1 MHIERFYLKCL
12 SHASYIIF
20 DEESKE
26 AAIVDPQRDTVQ
38 YEDFLKE
45 KGLVLKYVLETH
57 LHADFVSGHNEL
69 AQKYGATVVFGEKA
83 GYKRPHFAAKHQ
95 DKLYLGKSV
104 EITVLSTPGHT
115 PESVCY
121 AVRDLSKPN
130 EPISLFTG
138 DTLFAGDVGRPDLLG
153 AKMPAEV
160 LANMLYDSVQFL
172 KTLPDETKV
181 YPAHGAGS
189 ACGKSLA
196 DVEFTTIGR
205 EKLTNYAFKPMTREE
220 FIQAVTIDQPEA
232 PKYFSE
238 DAAINREGA
247 KTLEEVL
254 AGVRAMSPEE
264 VEQAMN
270 AGAVVIDSRSPD
282 DFALGS
288 IQGAINIWS
297 NGQMANWVGTLVP
310 KSAPLIMLTDEGYEL
325 EAAMR
330 CARIG
335 YDNVIGYLNG
345 GIAAWQQSGRP
356 VIQRQRLTPKEAF
369 EKLKNG
375 ALLLDVRKPSERKA
389 KFIEGSHFITLSHLE
404 EQVHTLPKDK
414 LIIVHC
420 AGGYRSATAVSLLNK
435 HGLLNVTDIIGGI
448 DAWQKDNLPVVVKQA
463 EVCAS

>member
-1 MHIERFYLKCL
+1 
-12 SHASYIIF
+12 
-20 DEESKE
+20 
-26 AAIVDPQRDTVQ
+26 
-38 YEDFLKE
+38 
-45 KGLVLKYVLETH
+45 
-57 LHADFVSGHNEL
+57 
-69 AQKYGATVVFGEKA
+69 
-83 GYKRPHFAAKHQ
+83 
-95 DKLYLGKSV
+95 
-104 EITVLSTPGHT
+104 
-115 PESVCY
+115 
-121 AVRDLSKPN
+121 
-130 EPISLFTG
+130 
-138 DTLFAGDVGRPDLLG
+138 
-153 AKMPAEV
+153 
-160 LANMLYDSVQFL
+160 
-172 KTLPDETKV
+172 
-181 YPAHGAGS
+181 
-189 ACGKSLA
+189 
-196 DVEFTTIGR
+196 
-205 EKLTNYAFKPMTREE
+205 
-220 FIQAVTIDQPEA
+220 
-232 PKYFSE
+232 
-238 DAAINREGA
+238 
-247 KTLEEVL
+247 
-254 AGVRAMSPEE
+254 MSPEE